1 MTNWQKVGYIGYEGQ
16 DIYGQDPTP
25 FMGAQQEYRGAQQE
39 YRGAMGAGPG
49 PNYQPRAVSQ
59 QAPRIPLPPALVDR
73 LNKVPVEVFDI
84 VPGYPNAQ
92 ISSAL
97 VANVINAET
106 AIHNFI
112 PPTGHYVVI
121 NPADITQEVLLEP
134 FASSDNTTF
143 IRNGLINI
151 YTITGLQGF
160 TQRLYSGGSEFHN
173 PNANQS
179 SVGNRRRWQFGAVIS
194 PGDTIQTRLF
204 SPILMSITSTNLD
217 HRVSVKKVTP

>member
-1 MTNWQKVGYIGYEGQ
+1 MTQWQKVGYIGQQEGAM
-16 DIYGQDPTP
+16 DPTI
-25 FMGAQQEYRGAQQE
+25 FMGGAQQEYRGAQQE

-49 PNYQPRAVSQ
+49 PNYSPRAVSQ

-84 VPGYPNAQ
+84 VPGYPNQQ
-92 ISSAL
+92 ISSL
-97 VANVINAET
+97 IGANVATVET

-134 FASSDNTTF
+134 YDTTTTF
-143 IRNGLINI
+143 MNNALINI

-160 TQRLYSGGSEFHN
+160 TQRLYSGGAEFHN
-173 PNANQS
+173 RGANQA
-179 SVGNRRRWQFGAVIS
+179 SVGNRRRWQFGAVVS

-204 SPILMSITSTNLD
+204 CNNAALMSTVFTVLD